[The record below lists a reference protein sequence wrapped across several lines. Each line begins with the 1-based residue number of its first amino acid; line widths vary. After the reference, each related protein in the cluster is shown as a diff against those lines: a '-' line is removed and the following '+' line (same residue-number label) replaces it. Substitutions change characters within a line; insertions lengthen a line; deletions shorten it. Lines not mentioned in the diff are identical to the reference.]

1 MQGQFIYIYNTNVLY
16 IFIKF
21 LSKFMLEYHK
31 NNNINFILINNINL
45 NSFNKI
51 VNILMEI
58 TFSNRRL
65 LTL

>member
-1 MQGQFIYIYNTNVLY
+1 
-16 IFIKF
+16 
-21 LSKFMLEYHK
+21 MLEYHK